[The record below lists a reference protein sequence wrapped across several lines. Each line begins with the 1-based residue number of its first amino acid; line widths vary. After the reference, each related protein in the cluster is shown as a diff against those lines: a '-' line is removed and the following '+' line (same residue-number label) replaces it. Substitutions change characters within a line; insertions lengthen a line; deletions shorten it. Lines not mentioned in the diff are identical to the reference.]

1 MPLDATIR
9 AEVQAF
15 STKQGV
21 EAAFVDAKRQEGV
34 FDGQRVTVVDEQ
46 SSLANAAEEMSF
58 AAAEKVEKKLAERK
72 AGSKEALRASAAE
85 LAERYVNQTGE
96 SQSAR
101 KLHEFLDALKNL
113 GANLTEAQ
121 LRQFVGEK
129 FGDPTEQFAALS
141 FAEEALAKEGG
152 HEELRAK
159 IANVKAQ
166 LLSEAGPAIR
176 SGLNI
181 AADVLAYSRQGLAG
195 AQNLRDLYR
204 FSILGGQSITSI
216 YTAIMSR
223 YGEAQFAQSLEFL
236 LRASG
241 SDLEGKALGSS
252 LEPTQLKSAIDDIF
266 HVQALGNT
274 YRSLNELLNKTGL
287 LFGLWP
293 AGAARPG
300 SYSAHDLM
308 KEILQMTA
316 QRWTDPESF
325 LRLATA
331 AGINPL
337 VARIYFLTQ
346 LRERVRLLP
355 LKLFFASPET
365 REKLLEA
372 LQTSL
377 DQEISREENG

>member
-1 MPLDATIR
+1 MPFDATIR

-15 STKQGV
+15 SAKQGV

-34 FDGQRVTVVDEQ
+34 FDGQRVKVSDTQ
-46 SSLANAAEEMSF
+46 SSVANAAEEMTF
-58 AAAEKVEKKLAERK
+58 AAAEKVEKKLSERK
-72 AGSKEALRASAAE
+72 AGSKEALRTSAAE
-85 LAERYVNQTGE
+85 LATKYVNMMGE
-96 SQSAR
+96 SQGPR
-101 KLHEFLDALKNL
+101 KLHEFLDALKNMDP
-113 GANLTEAQ
+113 NTSEAQ

-129 FGDPTEQFAALS
+129 FGDPSEQFAALS

-152 HEELRAK
+152 NEELRQK
-159 IANVKAQ
+159 LANVKAQ
-166 LLSEAGPAIR
+166 LLADAGPAIR

-181 AADVLAYSRQGLAG
+181 AADVLAYSRQGLEG
-195 AQNLRDLYR
+195 AQGLRDLYR

-252 LEPTQLKSAIDDIF
+252 MEPTQLKSAVDDIF

-274 YRSLNELLNKTGL
+274 YRSLSELLDKTGR
-287 LFGLWP
+287 LFSLWP
-293 AGAARPG
+293 AGLARPG
-300 SYSAHDLM
+300 TYSAHDLM
-308 KEILQMTA
+308 KEILQMTG

-377 DQEISREENG
+377 DREISREENA